1 MRTDKFKRKSLSPKI
16 ILEAR
21 ENFKSYQDKKDE
33 LNLKLMNIRENSKLA
48 LERMENSIKCRN
60 DT

>member
-48 LERMENSIKCRN
+48 LERMENSIKSRN

>member
-48 LERMENSIKCRN
+48 LERMENKMKRRN

>member
-48 LERMENSIKCRN
+48 LERMENSIKYRN
-60 DT
+60 ET